1 MSQLTS
7 SPGFR
12 PELGLPWFTRS
23 MAGLSPE
30 QVAAKSK
37 DLLSF
42 CFDTADM
49 APAFPAG
56 TCVALRPVACLCK
69 IEVGKVYVV
78 LDKEQRL
85 VAVGR
90 LAQATEPDFPGYG
103 LDLTLTHDSNGA
115 EVLTG
120 WRWPQPGA
128 FLYALAYY
136 GTVAIEAL

>member
-1 MSQLTS
+1 MSQFTS

-12 PELGLPWFTRS
+12 PELGLPWFTPS
-23 MAGLSPE
+23 MQGLSPE
-30 QVAAKSK
+30 QIAYKCANLV
-37 DLLSF
+37 SF

-49 APAFPAG
+49 APAFPPG

-69 IEVGKVYVV
+69 LVVGQVYVV

-85 VAVGR
+85 LAVGR
-90 LAQATEPDFPGYG
+90 LSAAIPPDFPGYG
-103 LDLTLTHDSNGA
+103 LDLTLTHDNGGA
-115 EVLTG
+115 EVLAA